1 MSEYRKKNGLTAVV
15 LFAAAAGM
23 LGMAFASAP
32 LYRLFCQVTGFGGA
46 LKTDVTAKPTAL
58 SNRFITVRFDA
69 NVHSSLPWRF
79 QPEQRQVKV
88 RLGETALAHYIAKN
102 LSDTPLVGTATF
114 NVTPYKTATYFSKVD
129 CFCFTEQRL
138 MPGEEV
144 SMAVSFFVDPEIL
157 EDPNAKGVQAITLS
171 YTFFHAEEDTAT
183 EMERINKGS
192 KIGST
197 AEQRRRSER
206 DSG

>member
-1 MSEYRKKNGLTAVV
+1 MFL
-15 LFAAAAGM
+15 
-23 LGMAFASAP
+23 
-32 LYRLFCQVTGFGGA
+32 LYL
-46 LKTDVTAKPTAL
+46 
-58 SNRFITVRFDA
+58 
-69 NVHSSLPWRF
+69 
-79 QPEQRQVKV
+79 
-88 RLGETALAHYIAKN
+88 
-102 LSDTPLVGTATF
+102 
-114 NVTPYKTATYFSKVD
+114 
-129 CFCFTEQRL
+129 
-138 MPGEEV
+138 
-144 SMAVSFFVDPEIL
+144 FFVDPEIL